1 MQIFKFYD
9 TDQMGTLR
17 PLEKLR
23 WNEELFCVTLSK
35 KMRIDRCFFPGATVM
50 EENEAF
56 YTVQYL
62 KGVRKQ

>member
-1 MQIFKFYD
+1 
-9 TDQMGTLR
+9 
-17 PLEKLR
+17 
-23 WNEELFCVTLSK
+23 
-35 KMRIDRCFFPGATVM
+35 MRIDRCFFPGATVM